1 MSVRLAAM
9 SDLVYEVETAK
20 TSMEEIR
27 PTLDTALHRLFPI
40 GMLHLR
46 WEGDVLHLSGS
57 GAHGTIVLEQGR
69 LKGQAHLGLPASMMR
84 GLIEEKIG
92 NAMRE
97 AAG

>member
-1 MSVRLAAM
+1 M
-9 SDLVYEVETAK
+9 SDLVYEVETLK

-27 PTLDTALHRLFPI
+27 PALDAALHKQFPG
-40 GMLHLR
+40 GMLHRR

-69 LKGQAHLGLPASMMR
+69 LKGQAQLGLPASMMR

-92 NAMRE
+92 TAMRE